1 MAKADS
7 TTHIGLPSARPKS
20 RALRMFDSLANR
32 DFRYLQASNLA
43 TQLGQWV
50 QQIGRGWLVYELT
63 ASPFQLGLVA
73 FFSGFAMVVSLPFG
87 GFLSDRFDRRRLL
100 VISQVLLMA
109 VAVAMAVLLYT
120 DTIRIWHLYVTA
132 LLNGGVSSINNPTR
146 QAMVHD
152 IVGDKDLP
160 AAIALNSVT
169 MNSMRVLGPSLGGV
183 LLSSIGV
190 GGTYVMQAAG
200 FVVAMAAT
208 LMIRPTHQ
216 VFDNKPASVLS
227 SFTTGFKYARS
238 DLTILMVLV
247 IALFSAMLA
256 WPYLQL
262 MPAYTTSRLGLG
274 ETGYGLAM
282 AAVGLGAVTGSL
294 FVAASANRSRKG
306 TILLVSFVLT
316 GVMQVL
322 LGLSSVVA
330 LSMLLLLGLGTMTSI
345 HSSLN
350 QTVLQ
355 LNVKEEYRGRVLAL
369 FYLGFGLQPIGTLP
383 AGAIGERAGVHWA
396 IFALGAT
403 MVLVGVCIALTSA
416 RVRKL

>member
-1 MAKADS
+1 ML
-7 TTHIGLPSARPKS
+7 G
-20 RALRMFDSLANR
+20 SLSNR
-32 DFRYLQASNLA
+32 DFRYLQGSNLA

-50 QQIGRGWLVYELT
+50 QQIGRGWLVYQLT

-100 VISQVLLMA
+100 AISQVLLMA
-109 VAVAMAVLLYT
+109 IAVAMAVLLYT
-120 DTIRIWHLYVTA
+120 DTIQLWHLYVTA
-132 LLNGGVSSINNPTR
+132 LLSGGVSSINNPTR

-152 IVGDKDLP
+152 IVGTKDLP
-160 AAIALNSVT
+160 AAVAVNSVT

-190 GGTYVMQAAG
+190 GGTYMIQAVG
-200 FVVAMAAT
+200 FVAALMAT

-216 VFDNKPASVLS
+216 TFDNKPASVVS
-227 SFTTGFKYARS
+227 SFTTGVKYARS

-247 IALFSAMLA
+247 IAFFSAMLA

-282 AAVGLGAVTGSL
+282 AAVGLGAVIGSF
-294 FVAASANRSRKG
+294 FVAASAEGRHKG
-306 TILLVSFVLT
+306 IILLVSFILT
-316 GVMQVL
+316 GVLQML
-322 LGLSSVVA
+322 LGLSSIVA
-330 LSMLLLLGLGTMTSI
+330 LSVLLLLGVGTMTSV

-355 LNVKEEYRGRVLAL
+355 LNVKDEYRGRVLAL

-383 AGAIGERAGVHWA
+383 AGTIGEHLGVHWA

-403 MVLVGVCIALTSA
+403 MTLAGVCIALMSA
-416 RVRKL
+416 RVRRL